1 MHQPP
6 TIPEGDEENE
16 GFEQVGEGTRFP
28 QTGSQQ
34 QQPPASMHDT
44 ITASTELQTHEDEGA
59 GHGHAPTLHHEIIA
73 EGDGAPTEQD
83 QQAEHE
89 ESSLAEKIIA
99 EDEAEEGAP
108 QVTNAENEIQGDEEG
123 ALLGIKEDENTADQS
138 ALASDGEN
146 PLLTAA
152 GSPVPPEDDSLI
164 STSQALP
171 TEEHVKPDELIPAM
185 SDEQRRSARSGRDR
199 SARGQREAPQVDF
212 EKLEQEEEHDI
223 VQDEPEVRISREELL
238 ARYQVAEAE
247 RDRLKSINLALQQR
261 LADYLHK
268 RKGAD
273 EIPALNQGNER
284 AVIEQ
289 TQRYQKY
296 LSEIET
302 LQDHIK
308 HDQLDYELKRN
319 SYEQQ
324 IQKKKEQVEELKSDY
339 VKLVREIASKAVFS
353 RNGKFISNQDWRSSP
368 KTFAREVE
376 TYLASLREKEEELIK
391 TRHENIRLKNQLKKR
406 ELQLKSKEEL
416 AEGLHMIDFE
426 QLKIE
431 NQTYS
436 EKIEERNEELMKLRK
451 KISTTVQILSHIKE
465 KLHFVNEQR
474 LQAAEVLG
482 MKETEVK
489 HKRDALATIKRRR
502 DRLRQENQSLKQ
514 TSGLIGNEHLLRD
527 YEDRYDEIG
536 NCTDKL
542 ENLKKRH
549 AEITLMCKVLKK
561 KISKV

>member
-16 GFEQVGEGTRFP
+16 GLEQVAEGTHFP
-28 QTGSQQ
+28 HTGAQ
-34 QQPPASMHDT
+34 QQPPIHDT
-44 ITASTELQTHEDEGA
+44 TTTATDLQPREDSGVDYEQT
-59 GHGHAPTLHHEIIA
+59 PTLENEIIA
-73 EGDGAPTEQD
+73 VSDNVTTDED
-83 QQAEHE
+83 QQAEGE
-89 ESSLAEKIIA
+89 EPSSIEKPIT
-99 EDEAEEGAP
+99 EDEAEDGAQP
-108 QVTNAENEIQGDEEG
+108 ASDAENEIQGQLDEEG
-123 ALLGIKEDENTADQS
+123 TLAGIKEEEGANDESVAIFD
-138 ALASDGEN
+138 AEK
-146 PLLTAA
+146 PLTEVI
-152 GSPVPPEDDSLI
+152 GSPIPPADDSLTATPHVV
-164 STSQALP
+164 STD
-171 TEEHVKPDELIPAM
+171 EHIKPDEITFT
-185 SDEQRRSARSGRDR
+185 SYDDQRRSAKSGRER
-199 SARGQREAPQVDF
+199 SAKGQRETPQVDF

-223 VQDEPEVRISREELL
+223 VHEEPEIRISREELL
-238 ARYQVAEAE
+238 ARYQAAEAE

-268 RKGAD
+268 RKGTD
-273 EIPALNQGNER
+273 DLPAFNQGNER
-284 AVIEQ
+284 LMLEQ
-289 TQRYQKY
+289 QQRYQKY

-308 HDQLDYELKRN
+308 HDQTDYESKRN
-319 SYEQQ
+319 NYEQQ
-324 IQKKKEQVEELKSDY
+324 IQKKKEHVEQLKADY
-339 VKLVREIASKAVFS
+339 VKLVREIASKAVFARS
-353 RNGKFISNQDWRSSP
+353 GKSISNQ
-368 KTFAREVE
+368 EVE
-376 TYLASLREKEEELIK
+376 NYLTLLREKEEELIK

-406 ELQLKSKEEL
+406 ELQLKAKEEL

-465 KLHFVNEQR
+465 KLNFVNEQR
-474 LQAAEVLG
+474 IEAAEILAT
-482 MKETEVK
+482 KEKEVK
-489 HKRDALATIKRRR
+489 QKRDELSTIKRRR
-502 DRLRQENQSLKQ
+502 DHLRQDNQSLKQ

-527 YEDRYDEIG
+527 YEERYDEIG
-536 NCTDKL
+536 KCTDKL

>member
-44 ITASTELQTHEDEGA
+44 VTASTELQTHEDEGA
-59 GHGHAPTLHHEIIA
+59 GHEHTPTLQREITA
-73 EGDGAPTEQD
+73 EDDGVPTEQD

-89 ESSLAEKIIA
+89 ESSSAEKPIA

-108 QVTNAENEIQGDEEG
+108 RFANAENEIQGDEEG
-123 ALLGIKEDENTADQS
+123 TLLGIKEDENAADQS
-138 ALASDGEN
+138 ALAPDGEN

-152 GSPVPPEDDSLI
+152 GSPVPPADDSLI

-185 SDEQRRSARSGRDR
+185 SDEQRRSARSARDR

-223 VQDEPEVRISREELL
+223 VQDEPDVRISREELL
-238 ARYQVAEAE
+238 ARYQTAEAE

-308 HDQLDYELKRN
+308 HDQIDYELKRN

-324 IQKKKEQVEELKSDY
+324 IQKKKERVEELKSDY
-339 VKLVREIASKAVFS
+339 VKLVREIALKAVFS
-353 RNGKFISNQDWRSSP
+353 RSGKSISNQ
-368 KTFAREVE
+368 EVD
-376 TYLASLREKEEELIK
+376 TYLTSLREKEEELIK

-482 MKETEVK
+482 MKESEVK

-536 NCTDKL
+536 NCTNKL

>member
-44 ITASTELQTHEDEGA
+44 VTASTELQTHEDEGA
-59 GHGHAPTLHHEIIA
+59 GHEHTPTLQREITA
-73 EGDGAPTEQD
+73 EDDGVPTEQD

-89 ESSLAEKIIA
+89 ESSSAEKPIA
-99 EDEAEEGAP
+99 EDEVEEGAP
-108 QVTNAENEIQGDEEG
+108 RFANAENEIQGDEEG
-123 ALLGIKEDENTADQS
+123 ALLGIKEDENAADQS

-152 GSPVPPEDDSLI
+152 GSPVPPADDSLI

-171 TEEHVKPDELIPAM
+171 TEEHVKPDELIPTM

-238 ARYQVAEAE
+238 ARYQTAEAE

-308 HDQLDYELKRN
+308 HDQIDYELKRN

-324 IQKKKEQVEELKSDY
+324 IQKKKERVEELKSDY
-339 VKLVREIASKAVFS
+339 VKLVREIALKAVFS
-353 RNGKFISNQDWRSSP
+353 RSGKSISNQ
-368 KTFAREVE
+368 EVD
-376 TYLASLREKEEELIK
+376 TYLTSLREKEEELIK

-482 MKETEVK
+482 MKESEVK

-536 NCTDKL
+536 NCTNKL

>member
-44 ITASTELQTHEDEGA
+44 VTASTELQTHEDEGA
-59 GHGHAPTLHHEIIA
+59 GHEHTPTLQREITA
-73 EGDGAPTEQD
+73 EDDGVPTEQD

-89 ESSLAEKIIA
+89 ESSSAEKPIA

-108 QVTNAENEIQGDEEG
+108 RFANAENEIQGDEEG
-123 ALLGIKEDENTADQS
+123 TLLGIKEDENAADQS
-138 ALASDGEN
+138 ALAPDGEN

-152 GSPVPPEDDSLI
+152 GSPVPPADDSLI

-171 TEEHVKPDELIPAM
+171 TEEHVKPDELIPTM

-238 ARYQVAEAE
+238 ARYQTAEAE

-308 HDQLDYELKRN
+308 HDQIDYELKRN

-324 IQKKKEQVEELKSDY
+324 IQKKKERVEELKSDY
-339 VKLVREIASKAVFS
+339 VKLVREIALKAVFS
-353 RNGKFISNQDWRSSP
+353 RSGKSISNQ
-368 KTFAREVE
+368 EVD
-376 TYLASLREKEEELIK
+376 TYLTSLREKEEELIK

-482 MKETEVK
+482 MKESEVK

-536 NCTDKL
+536 NCTNKL